1 MKVFHY
7 HWLAHTACEQAFER
21 GNRNECDDTAQE
33 EKKKLNKYSQCK
45 VSCVLACLPPLH
57 FIFGR

>member
-33 EKKKLNKYSQCK
+33 EKKK
-45 VSCVLACLPPLH
+45 P
-57 FIFGR
+57 

>member
-33 EKKKLNKYSQCK
+33 EKKTLTNIASVRSV
-45 VSCVLACLPPLH
+45 VS
-57 FIFGR
+57 